1 TEKLHKPT
9 IWAEPDS
16 VVTKGLSVDIFC
28 FGTQEVQKYY
38 LYKKERLKPSKIQTS
53 LEPGN
58 KVNFSI
64 PFITEYHA
72 GLYYCCYFSPSNLS
86 ECSDTLELVVT
97 GFYSKPNISA
107 LPSSLVT
114 SGGNDTLQCSSHQG
128 YEKYILTKEGEQNVS
143 WTQDSQKQPN
153 GHFMALF
160 LVGPVTSKHRWAL
173 RCYDYYERTSQM
185 WSMPSETLQLLLVG
199 SLPNPVLRA
208 EPGSVVANGS
218 QVTVICEGTPGA
230 RDYYLYQIGNQ
241 GSLQRLT
248 PIKPGN
254 IAKFLIPI
262 IQWSHAGRYLCF
274 YHKPPRWS
282 KKSNTLELV
291 VTGKGYLLPKPML
304 SSLTSLVVT
313 SGEIMT
319 FQCASW
325 ERYNGF
331 VLTKEDEKF
340 SRLQDSQYINS
351 TEQFQALFHTGP
363 VTVSH
368 TGIFRCYGYKNS
380 TYMWSNPS
388 DSLEIHIAGEVAA
401 ATGQLHDTPTLS
413 VLPGSR
419 MSSGEDVTLVCQSS
433 HRRDSF
439 VLSKEGTAH
448 SLLYL
453 RSVLQNKLYQAKFF
467 MRNVTFTH
475 GGTYKCYSSED
486 LYPYLLSY
494 PSNAVELVVS
504 GSSEDPD
511 SLSKEPIPTFGI
523 FENKPCLSVLPRCV
537 VTPGKNVTFKCF
549 SQEEYD
555 SFIVIKEGEQKHSM
569 IMESQKTSA
578 GQFQALFFVGPM
590 TSSSSGTFKCYGY
603 YKANPQV
610 WSEPSDHLEI
620 QVLGSAMNT
629 KLSKDE
635 CKPKTAS
642 NTQDHTV
649 ENLIRMGLAGLVFI
663 ILGTLLFEHWRNQ
676 SWTYHEAGK

>member
-1 TEKLHKPT
+1 MPGTLT
-9 IWAEPDS
+9 AFLCL
-16 VVTKGLSVDIFC
+16 GL
-28 FGTQEVQKYY
+28 T
-38 LYKKERLKPSKIQTS
+38 LS
-53 LEPGN
+53 L
-58 KVNFSI
+58 
-64 PFITEYHA
+64 
-72 GLYYCCYFSPSNLS
+72 
-86 ECSDTLELVVT
+86 
-97 GFYSKPNISA
+97 
-107 LPSSLVT
+107 
-114 SGGNDTLQCSSHQG
+114 
-128 YEKYILTKEGEQNVS
+128 
-143 WTQDSQKQPN
+143 
-153 GHFMALF
+153 
-160 LVGPVTSKHRWAL
+160 
-173 RCYDYYERTSQM
+173 RT
-185 WSMPSETLQLLLVG
+185 PIHTG

-218 QVTVICEGTPGA
+218 QVTIICEGTPDA

-248 PIKPGN
+248 PMKPGN

-274 YHKPPRWS
+274 YHKPPRRS

-291 VTGKGYLLPKPML
+291 VTGYLLPKPLL
-304 SSLTSLVVT
+304 SSLTSVVVT

-351 TEQFQALFHTGP
+351 TKQFQALFHTGP
-363 VTVSH
+363 VTISH

-388 DSLEIHIAGEVAA
+388 DSLEIHIAG
-401 ATGQLHDTPTLS
+401 QFRDTPTLS

-433 HRRDSF
+433 HRRSGF

-453 RSVLQNKLYQAKFF
+453 RSVLQDKLYQAKFF

-486 LYPYLLSY
+486 LLPHMLSY

-511 SLSKEPIPTFGI
+511 FLSEEPIPTFGL
-523 FENKPCLSVLPRCV
+523 ERCLKVLFGIAV
-537 VTPGKNVTFKCF
+537 AF
-549 SQEEYD
+549 
-555 SFIVIKEGEQKHSM
+555 
-569 IMESQKTSA
+569 
-578 GQFQALFFVGPM
+578 L
-590 TSSSSGTFKCYGY
+590 
-603 YKANPQV
+603 
-610 WSEPSDHLEI
+610 L
-620 QVLGSAMNT
+620 L
-629 KLSKDE
+629 
-635 CKPKTAS
+635 
-642 NTQDHTV
+642 
-649 ENLIRMGLAGLVFI
+649 
-663 ILGTLLFEHWRNQ
+663 LLFLSLLLLRCKLQEKRRKMARRETTSVQ
-676 SWTYHEAGK
+676 LLAEAVEPVTMDRGPQKSSISAAAIHEKKKKPV

>member
-1 TEKLHKPT
+1 MRADAVKLKN
-9 IWAEPDS
+9 ILGQS
-16 VVTKGLSVDIFC
+16 IGIQSLMSYGIDI
-28 FGTQEVQKYY
+28 
-38 LYKKERLKPSKIQTS
+38 
-53 LEPGN
+53 
-58 KVNFSI
+58 
-64 PFITEYHA
+64 
-72 GLYYCCYFSPSNLS
+72 
-86 ECSDTLELVVT
+86 D
-97 GFYSKPNISA
+97 
-107 LPSSLVT
+107 
-114 SGGNDTLQCSSHQG
+114 
-128 YEKYILTKEGEQNVS
+128 
-143 WTQDSQKQPN
+143 
-153 GHFMALF
+153 F
-160 LVGPVTSKHRWAL
+160 LA
-173 RCYDYYERTSQM
+173 
-185 WSMPSETLQLLLVG
+185 G

-291 VTGKGYLLPKPML
+291 VTGYLLPKPML

-388 DSLEIHIAGEVAA
+388 DSLEIHIAG
-401 ATGQLHDTPTLS
+401 QLHDTPTLS

-453 RSVLQNKLYQAKFF
+453 RSVLQDKLYQAKFF

-504 GSSEDPD
+504 GSSADPD
-511 SLSKEPIPTFGI
+511 SLSKEPIPTF
-523 FENKPCLSVLPRCV
+523 
-537 VTPGKNVTFKCF
+537 
-549 SQEEYD
+549 D
-555 SFIVIKEGEQKHSM
+555 
-569 IMESQKTSA
+569 
-578 GQFQALFFVGPM
+578 
-590 TSSSSGTFKCYGY
+590 
-603 YKANPQV
+603 
-610 WSEPSDHLEI
+610 
-620 QVLGSAMNT
+620 
-629 KLSKDE
+629 
-635 CKPKTAS
+635 
-642 NTQDHTV
+642 
-649 ENLIRMGLAGLVFI
+649 
-663 ILGTLLFEHWRNQ
+663 
-676 SWTYHEAGK
+676 WTYTSLDSVWATVFQNVKERSIVNIFKFLSAVTYVGTSLDIGDFQNLVLK